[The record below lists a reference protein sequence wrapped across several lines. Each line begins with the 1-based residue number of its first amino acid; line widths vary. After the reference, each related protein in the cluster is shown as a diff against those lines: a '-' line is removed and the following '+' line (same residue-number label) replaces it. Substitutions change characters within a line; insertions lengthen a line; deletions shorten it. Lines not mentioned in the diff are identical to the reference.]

1 MGLLEPGLLG
11 QPQSGQAAFA
21 DALPNRSAKIILQH
35 AEFHGPEYS
44 TRYSLMLIEKVFH
57 NPIGISTLTLKI
69 HSYTIASSYNSI
81 LARWD
86 RGHGRWIQR
95 GEDIRGVPQKGAR
108 RRGNIGGNAAAA
120 AGFAVHGPAHSGGS
134 EWRVLKSGYEE
145 GYFRQHGDASSVE
158 DDNTRNM

>member
-1 MGLLEPGLLG
+1 MLHGENFIHAFETQTALFIQEVRNMGLLEPGLLR

-44 TRYSLMLIEKVFH
+44 TRYSLMLIKKVFH

-95 GEDIRGVPQKGAR
+95 
-108 RRGNIGGNAAAA
+108 
-120 AGFAVHGPAHSGGS
+120 
-134 EWRVLKSGYEE
+134 
-145 GYFRQHGDASSVE
+145 
-158 DDNTRNM
+158 